1 MDIKVV
7 KAKSAHLIRL
17 WLEGKGAWNDYM
29 EKTPEEVDFRGI
41 DFSDEMLTKNYSED
55 ARVAVLLSERTSITE
70 VSFKGYIFPKKASFH
85 RAKFPGS
92 LSIDKATFKDDC
104 ELGEIEVSGSL
115 MIGSTTFEESFKLDH
130 ASIGGDVEIQ
140 GCVFNKALECSGG
153 SFSGDFNI
161 RNCSVYRIS
170 SFQNSKF
177 SESFELSGCTFRGAI
192 QFRTM
197 DVKGAFSVYHSAF
210 NSSLVFRGSRFHKDV
225 VFFSCDFEGVSASFK
240 KCRFESSFELI
251 LRENKR
257 NFQKL
262 LFNGAHFKLD
272 VNVSALLACVPD
284 FRQTKIDHHFDVEHL
299 KVQLNR
305 KKNDGAILE
314 SAIDPED
321 AERFCRLKEIADSN
335 KNHDKALLFLA
346 DEMRARRWNSISTF
360 ESILDGFYSLASNY
374 GQSVKRPV
382 ILLMF
387 NIFLFAQFTCSYG
400 EREARGK
407 FESALVVSVATITP
421 FMAISRE
428 ARKSSLDKIFNNGVP
443 ERYYL
448 YSYLYSFSAFIL
460 IFLVGLGLRNRFRI

>member
-17 WLEGKGAWNDYM
+17 WLEGKDAWNDYM

-55 ARVAVLLSERTSITE
+55 ARVEVLLSERTSITE
-70 VSFKGYIFPKKASFH
+70 VSFKGYIFPKKTSFH

-115 MIGSTTFEESFKLDH
+115 VIGSTTFEESLRLDF
-130 ASIGGDVEIQ
+130 ARIGGGALIK
-140 GCVFNKALECSGG
+140 GSLFTKALNCSGG
-153 SFSGDFNI
+153 RFSDYFEM
-161 RNCSVYRIS
+161 RHCSVGRIS
-170 SFQNSKF
+170 SFQNSQF
-177 SESFELSGCTFRGAI
+177 SAGFEMTACTFHGAVN
-192 QFRTM
+192 FRAM
-197 DVKGAFSVYHSAF
+197 NVKGNFSAYHSLFKAALHY
-210 NSSLVFRGSRFHKDV
+210 NRSRFHKDV
-225 VFFSCDFEGVSASFK
+225 LFLNCDFEKACVFFE
-240 KCRFESSFELI
+240 KCYFESTFELK
-251 LRENKR
+251 LGEEKR
-257 NFQKL
+257 NFKEL
-262 LFNGAHFKLD
+262 TFNGAHFKLD
-272 VNVSALLACVPD
+272 VNISALLACVPD
-284 FRQTKIDHHFDVEHL
+284 FRKTKTDHHFDVSGL

-305 KKNDGAILE
+305 KKNKGVILE
-314 SAIDPED
+314 SASDPED

-335 KNHDKALLFLA
+335 KNHDKALAFFA
-346 DEMRARRWNSISTF
+346 EEMRARRWNSISSF
-360 ESILDGFYSLASNY
+360 ESILDGIYSFSSNY
-374 GQSVKRPV
+374 GQSVKRPIV
-382 ILLMF
+382 LLMF
-387 NIFLFAQFTCSYG
+387 TIFLFAQFTCSYG

-407 FESALVVSVATITP
+407 FESALVVSIATITP